1 MVKTTIAILVLV
13 SSLIGAAALA
23 GGASSPGREVG
34 RATRVIPNV
43 ELNHGHKSSWLNE
56 LDPVWENDQIQTA
69 ASGRA
74 RLVLSDGSILNVGAA
89 SQLTVKKAPGAS
101 QAGTV
106 ELAYGK
112 IRAEVTKRMAGGAAF
127 EVRTS
132 TAVCGVL
139 GTTLFVDH
147 NRQEKFSH
155 VINISPPDS
164 GSQVKVRSAD
174 SRIAGEV
181 TLNPGQGTLVYKG
194 KPPSM
199 PHTMGQP
206 DRDAAR
212 AQTDVEP

>member
-1 MVKTTIAILVLV
+1 MAMVKTTIAVLLLV
-13 SSLIGAAALA
+13 SLA
-23 GGASSPGREVG
+23 GSAASPSREVG
-34 RATRVIPNV
+34 HATRVIPRV
-43 ELNHGHKSSWLNE
+43 ELNHGHKRSWLNE
-56 LDPVWENDQIQTA
+56 LDPVWENDQVQTA

-74 RLVLSDGSILNVGAA
+74 RLVLSDGSILSVGAD
-89 SQLTVKKAPGAS
+89 SLLTVKKSPGAS

-132 TAVCGVL
+132 TAICGVL

-147 NRQEKFSH
+147 NRREKFSH
-155 VINISPPDS
+155 VINISPLDS

-194 KPPSM
+194 KAPSM
-199 PHTMGQP
+199 PHVMGQP

-212 AQTDVEP
+212 AETEVER